1 MSNETLTQRISR
13 FFSELINDFLEDDC
27 MSQAGAVAY
36 YTTFALAPLLV
47 IAISIAAFTLRQM
60 GLVDDTG
67 QVQEQI
73 VEQIQSTIGTKPAEQ
88 VAQMVTHVN
97 RRDRGSLMTVISV
110 LVLVFSATAIF
121 AQIQLALNRVW
132 GVVPDPRKGGVKMFL
147 KKRLLSFGLVVTVA
161 FLLLV
166 SLILSIMLE
175 AFGGWVSR
183 AIGIDV
189 ESWMPFV
196 IQTVLNFVVI
206 TLVFALMLK
215 YLPDARLKW
224 RDVWMGAVITTLL
237 FGVGRLL
244 IGLYVT
250 RFDVAS
256 GFGAAGSLVLLLTWV
271 YYSSIIFLF
280 GAEFTQVWMR
290 FCGRAIIP
298 QRGAIAIVKKP
309 QPVPCHPPEA

>member
-1 MSNETLTQRISR
+1 MSNETLPQRVSR
-13 FFSELINDFLEDDC
+13 FSGELVNDFLEDDC
-27 MSQAGAVAY
+27 MSQAAAVAY

-47 IAISIAAFTLRQM
+47 IAITIAAFTLRRI

-67 QVQEQI
+67 DVQEQI
-73 VEQIQSTIGTKPAEQ
+73 VRQIQSTIGTKPAEQ
-88 VAQMVTHVN
+88 VAEMVAQASKPEKSSV
-97 RRDRGSLMTVISV
+97 MTVLSV
-110 LVLVFSATAIF
+110 FVLVFTATATF

-132 GVVPDPRKGGVKMFL
+132 GVVPDPRKGGVKMFI
-147 KKRLLSFGLVVTVA
+147 KKRLLSFGLVVTVG

-166 SLILSIMLE
+166 SLLISILLE
-175 AFGGWVSR
+175 AFGGWVTRS
-183 AIGIDV
+183 IGIDL

-224 RDVWMGAVITTLL
+224 RDVWLGAIITTLL
-237 FGVGRLL
+237 FGIGRLL
-244 IGLYVT
+244 IGTYVA

-271 YYSSIIFLF
+271 YYSAIIFLF

-309 QPVPCHPPEA
+309 QPVPCHPPEV